1 MATVAEQR
9 GGAISRHRFM
19 VWTIGFISATISLA
33 YLGTIVRYLYPKNAG
48 NTPPMKAKLTPG
60 GVIDPHSG
68 GLHRFEN
75 GVAGPLMYPMTEDSS
90 VVVGVFVE
98 KKDPSGPLTA
108 QNLLIAEQTCTHL
121 GCPVNWVPGDN
132 KYELPLPR
140 QPVPA
145 RPVRGARPRLAA
157 ADAPRVRPG
166 GGDADH
172 RQARPGGV
180 AMRAPVPRRSR
191 LVPRRGIRERQV

>member
-132 KYELPLPR
+132 KYECPCHGSQFRRDLSVAHGPALRPLMHHEF
-140 QPVPA
+140 A
-145 RPVRGARPRLAA
+145 LEGETLTI
-157 ADAPRVRPG
+157 G
-166 GGDADH
+166 K
-172 RQARPGGV
+172 
-180 AMRAPVPRRSR
+180 RAP
-191 LVPRRGIRERQV
+191 EA